1 MLLHP
6 EATVRDRRFRHDL
19 FPASDAL
26 RNLVADIVERLLRYE
41 DKHHVRKRKRKP
53 RDLDGLRNVVAGIV
67 ANLVHS
73 TVFSAASAAI
83 ILPLANARKVRISP
97 VLPGFGRGLKAVLQG
112 LQAIGV
118 AIVTLPTELH
128 QATTIAPSEG
138 FRGEVLLHA
147 FTTHD
152 FRWSPVID
160 CIHLN
165 RKDRQGKR
173 EAFAIP
179 TTAEAALYREE
190 MEAINGYLASADI
203 AYVGNDPVDTSD
215 RLMARYFNHPPH
227 VSRPS
232 LDLGGRMFGGFW
244 QGLKRG
250 ARRHIR
256 ISGEPIVEL
265 DYRQMF
271 PRLAYSHV
279 QAGPPSD
286 DDDLYDLPQLA
297 GIGSD
302 HRDTV
307 KKAFNALM
315 FKAGTMRKWPPEI
328 AEGLPSGC
336 SVGAFRKALVGR
348 HPAITDLLNT
358 GIGYRLMNRESCI
371 MCRVLMG
378 CIALG
383 ITVLPIHDAVL
394 CPASAAFMVQQI
406 MADAAR
412 YVVGHT
418 VPVSVKP

>member
-1 MLLHP
+1 M
-6 EATVRDRRFRHDL
+6 
-19 FPASDAL
+19 
-26 RNLVADIVERLLRYE
+26 
-41 DKHHVRKRKRKP
+41 
-53 RDLDGLRNVVAGIV
+53 
-67 ANLVHS
+67 
-73 TVFSAASAAI
+73 
-83 ILPLANARKVRISP
+83 
-97 VLPGFGRGLKAVLQG
+97 
-112 LQAIGV
+112 

-128 QATTIAPSEG
+128 QATTIAPSGG
-138 FRGEVLLHA
+138 FRGEVLSYA
-147 FTTHD
+147 FTMHD

-160 CIHLN
+160 CIRLN
-165 RKDRQGKR
+165 RKDRQGRR

-190 MEAINGYLASADI
+190 MAAINGYLASADI

-227 VSRPS
+227 VPRPS

-256 ISGEPIVEL
+256 INGEPIVEL
-265 DYRQMF
+265 DYGQMF
-271 PRLAYSHV
+271 PRLAYAHV
-279 QAGPPSD
+279 QASPGTD
-286 DDDLYDLPQLA
+286 VDLYALPQLA
-297 GIGSD
+297 DIRPE
-302 HRDTV
+302 HRSTV

-315 FKAGTMRKWPPEI
+315 FKAGAMRKWPPEI

-336 SVGAFRKALVGR
+336 SVKAFRKALLAR
-348 HPAITDLLNT
+348 HPSLADILNT